1 MYVLQD
7 NTWMSRD
14 LYLLNSYRSKPVNTV
29 YQFISYQPMK
39 DTCFDNIQTCYVKK
53 EHSCNRMFMWVSP
66 SGWNLVFF
74 FYKVTFVY
82 KEYTQYNVTS
92 TVHKY
97 LSCFDILDKEAWYH
111 TLLVTLNVN
120 TKKDTFSLY
129 LTHLGSKR
137 AFLHCQTCLYLT
149 SFG

>member
-1 MYVLQD
+1 MSF
-7 NTWMSRD
+7 TIWMESCFCF
-14 LYLLNSYRSKPVNTV
+14 
-29 YQFISYQPMK
+29 FI
-39 DTCFDNIQTCYVKK
+39 
-53 EHSCNRMFMWVSP
+53 
-66 SGWNLVFF
+66 
-74 FYKVTFVY
+74 KVTFVY

-92 TVHKY
+92 TVHTY

-120 TKKDTFSLY
+120 TKNDKFSLY

-149 SFG
+149 HLGCKSTFLLCQTCLYLTHVGSKSAFLHCQTCLYLTHLGSKSAFLHCQTCLYLTSFE